1 MNNKTQKEK
10 KVYKKVLKRSKYWP
24 IVKLFSN
31 RKKFMNEVSI
41 KSQNKIMD
49 KLKDKS
55 IIEEIKNTLY
65 REKLRINKIPW
76 KADLPDDKIFWEK
89 IKKYLNEIDNNKEI
103 SKFEKKLL
111 SKIINR
117 YTKEIT
123 GNFRRT
129 HFSFSRRIIVTFF
142 ARLLN
147 TARLRNPFGNLRLNS
162 KISIIGKIKRLRK
175 LSKKGTIIMVPT
187 HFSHIDSALIG
198 WVISF
203 LGLPAFMYGAGLVL
217 YNMKLF
223 SYFLNSLGAYKVDR
237 RKKHLLYL
245 ETLKTYTEEA
255 IINDCH
261 NLFYPA
267 GTRSRSGA
275 IEEKL
280 KLGLLGSTLEAQKEL
295 DNQNKKIFI
304 VPVTFNYQFVLEGP
318 ALINQ
323 YLSNN
328 NQDRSY
334 LKNLGYSNS
343 FKILSFIS
351 KFFTK
356 SNRIS
361 VSFGKAMDIFGNFV
375 DNKGNID
382 KKNSNITL
390 YKNYSKKAEI
400 LNNLSKNIV
409 CEHQAGTQVFSSM
422 LIAYVS
428 FKLILKKFKNLE
440 LHNILRLPNDEL
452 DIQINFFKKYYK
464 TAINSIREL
473 ESKNKIKCSKE
484 IDLPIEEQIKMGC
497 ENLGLYH
504 PIKPIILEKN
514 KIQIKNIKML
524 FYYHN
529 RLTGF
534 NLKKIFIF

>member
-1 MNNKTQKEK
+1 MNNKSQKEK
-10 KVYKKVLKRSKYWP
+10 KIYKKVLKRSKYWP
-24 IVKLFSN
+24 IVKLFSK

-41 KSQNKIMD
+41 KSQNKLIA
-49 KLKDKS
+49 KLKGKS

-65 REKLRINKIPW
+65 REKLRMNKIPW
-76 KADLPDDKIFWEK
+76 KADLPDDKSFWEN
-89 IKKYLNEIDNNKEI
+89 IKKSLNEIKNNKEV
-103 SKFEKKLL
+103 SKLEKNLL
-111 SKIINR
+111 SKIIDR

-123 GNFRRT
+123 GNFKRT
-129 HFSFSRRIIVTFF
+129 HYSFTKRMIITFF

-147 TARLRNPFGNLRLNS
+147 TARLRNPFGSLNLSS
-162 KISIIGKIKRLRK
+162 KISIIGEKKRLRK

-245 ETLKTYTEEA
+245 ETLKTYTEQA
-255 IINDCH
+255 IIKDCH
-261 NLFYPA
+261 NLFYPG

-280 KLGLLGSTLEAQKEL
+280 KLGLLGSTLGAQKEL
-295 DNQNKKIFI
+295 DKQNKKIFI

-323 YLSNN
+323 YLSSNN
-328 NQDRSY
+328 PDRLY
-334 LKNLGYSNS
+334 LKNLGFSNS
-343 FKILSFIS
+343 FKIFSFIS

-361 VSFGKAMDIFGNFV
+361 VSFGKAMDVFGNFV
-375 DNKGNID
+375 DKKGNID
-382 KKNSNITL
+382 KSNINTDL

-400 LNNLSKNIV
+400 LNNLSNKIIS
-409 CEHQAGTQVFSSM
+409 EHKAGTQVFSSM

-428 FKLILKKFKNLE
+428 FKLILKKFQNLE
-440 LHNILRLPNDEL
+440 LHNVLILPSDEL
-452 DIQINFFKKYYK
+452 EIKITLFKKYYGK
-464 TAINSIREL
+464 AIKSIKEL
-473 ESKNKIKCSKE
+473 QYENKIKYSEE
-484 IDLPIEEQIKMGC
+484 INLPIEEQIKIGYK
-497 ENLGLYH
+497 NLGLYH
-504 PIKPIILEKN
+504 PIKPIIINN
-514 KIQIKNIKML
+514 KIIQIKNIKML

-534 NLKKIFIF
+534 NLKKIFNT

>member
-1 MNNKTQKEK
+1 
-10 KVYKKVLKRSKYWP
+10 
-24 IVKLFSN
+24 
-31 RKKFMNEVSI
+31 MNEVSI
-41 KSQNKIMD
+41 KSQNKIID

-55 IIEEIKNTLY
+55 IIEEIRNTLY

-89 IKKYLNEIDNNKEI
+89 IKKHLNEIENNKEV
-103 SKFEKKLL
+103 SKFEKKIL
-111 SKIINR
+111 SKIISR

-123 GNFRRT
+123 GNFKRT

-147 TARLRNPFGNLRLNS
+147 TARLRNPFGNLGLTS
-162 KISIIGKIKRLRK
+162 KINIIGKIKRLRK
-175 LSKKGTIIMVPT
+175 LSKRGTIIMVPT

-255 IINDCH
+255 IINNCH

-323 YLSNN
+323 YLSSN
-328 NQDRSY
+328 NQDRFY
-334 LKNLGYSNS
+334 LKNLGYSSS

-361 VSFGKAMDIFGNFV
+361 VSFGKAMDVFGNFV
-375 DNKGNID
+375 DNKGDVNKKNLNID
-382 KKNSNITL
+382 L
-390 YKNYSKKAEI
+390 YKNYYKKAEI
-400 LNNLSKNIV
+400 LNNLSKNIIS
-409 CEHQAGTQVFSSM
+409 EHKAGTQVFSSM

-440 LHNILRLPNDEL
+440 VYNILRLPNDEL
-452 DIQINFFKKYYK
+452 EIQIDFIKKYYK
-464 TAINSIREL
+464 KTINSIREL

-504 PIKPIILEKN
+504 PIKPIKLEKN

>member
-41 KSQNKIMD
+41 KSQNKIID

-55 IIEEIKNTLY
+55 IIEEIRNTLY

-76 KADLPDDKIFWEK
+76 KADLPDDKIFWEN
-89 IKKYLNEIDNNKEI
+89 IKKHLNEIENNKEV
-103 SKFEKKLL
+103 SKFEKKIL
-111 SKIINR
+111 SKIISR

-123 GNFRRT
+123 GNFKRT

-147 TARLRNPFGNLRLNS
+147 TARLRNPFGNLGLTS
-162 KISIIGKIKRLRK
+162 KINIIGKIKRLRK
-175 LSKKGTIIMVPT
+175 LSKRGTIIMVPT

-255 IINDCH
+255 IINNCH

-323 YLSNN
+323 YLSSN
-328 NQDRSY
+328 NQDRFY
-334 LKNLGYSNS
+334 LKNLGYSSS

-361 VSFGKAMDIFGNFV
+361 VSFGKAMDVFGNFV
-375 DNKGNID
+375 DNKGDVNKKNLNID
-382 KKNSNITL
+382 L
-390 YKNYSKKAEI
+390 YKNYYKKAEI
-400 LNNLSKNIV
+400 LNNLSKNIIS
-409 CEHQAGTQVFSSM
+409 EHKAGTQVFSSM

-440 LHNILRLPNDEL
+440 VYNILRLPNDEL
-452 DIQINFFKKYYK
+452 EIQIDFIKKYYK
-464 TAINSIREL
+464 KTINSIREL

>member
-1 MNNKTQKEK
+1 MNNKSQKEK
-10 KVYKKVLKRSKYWP
+10 KIYKKVLKRSKYWP
-24 IVKLFSN
+24 IVKLFSK

-41 KSQNKIMD
+41 KSQNKLIV
-49 KLKDKS
+49 KLKGKS

-76 KADLPDDKIFWEK
+76 KADLPDDKSFWEN
-89 IKKYLNEIDNNKEI
+89 IKKSLNEIKNNKEV
-103 SKFEKKLL
+103 SKLEKDLL
-111 SKIINR
+111 SKIIDR

-123 GNFRRT
+123 GNFKRT
-129 HFSFSRRIIVTFF
+129 HYRFTKRIIITFF

-147 TARLRNPFGNLRLNS
+147 TARLRNPFGSLNLSS
-162 KISIIGKIKRLRK
+162 KISIIGEKKRLRK

-245 ETLKTYTEEA
+245 ETLKTYTKQA

-261 NLFYPA
+261 NLFYPG

-295 DNQNKKIFI
+295 DKQNKKIFI

-323 YLSNN
+323 YLSSNN
-328 NQDRSY
+328 LDRLY
-334 LKNLGYSNS
+334 LKNLGFSNS
-343 FKILSFIS
+343 FKIFSFIS

-361 VSFGKAMDIFGNFV
+361 VSFGKSMDVFGNFV
-375 DNKGNID
+375 DKKGNID
-382 KKNSNITL
+382 KSNINTDL

-400 LNNLSKNIV
+400 LNNLSNKIIS
-409 CEHQAGTQVFSSM
+409 EQKAGTQVFSSM
-422 LIAYVS
+422 LIAYIS
-428 FKLILKKFKNLE
+428 FKLILQKFQNLE
-440 LHNILRLPNDEL
+440 LHNVLILPSDEL
-452 DIQINFFKKYYK
+452 EIKITLFKKYYGK
-464 TAINSIREL
+464 AIKSIKEL
-473 ESKNKIKCSKE
+473 KYENKIKYSEE
-484 IDLPIEEQIKMGC
+484 INFPIEEQIKIGC
-497 ENLGLYH
+497 KNLGLYH
-504 PIKPIILEKN
+504 PIKPIIIN
-514 KIQIKNIKML
+514 NNIIQIKNIKML

-534 NLKKIFIF
+534 NLKKIFNT